1 MPTTLKQFTANLLA
15 SGLMSADE
23 WRAFRAQLP
32 TDSPPNPET
41 LLEELVRQAKL
52 TRYQAT
58 RILEGKPHGLIL
70 GNNIILDRIGAGG
83 MGEVFKA
90 EHRRMKRLVVVKL
103 LHPELTKSEMAL
115 RRFQREVE
123 AAAKL
128 THPNIVTAFDA
139 DEANGIHFLV
149 MEYVDGVDLGSL
161 VSSEGVLDIAV
172 ALDFMIQAARG
183 LAYAHGQGVVHRD
196 IKPSNLLVDTAGV
209 VKVLDLGLA
218 RIDSAFPKRGDAL
231 DEEEGLTQANQI
243 IGTVDYMAPEQ
254 AERSARVD
262 RRADIYSLGCT
273 LHRLLVG
280 HPPYQGDSVIEKLL
294 AHRTQP
300 IPSLR
305 ASRPDASEHLD
316 QVFQRMIAKTPD
328 ERYATMEDLLVD
340 LERCLKELRAPPR
353 LLRRRRGQDQA
364 GRADDEAAGFG
375 AEATETLLT
384 ADDTRPTSGASLSVV
399 RRRRVLAVGI
409 DLGTT
414 YSTVAYLDER
424 DRPQTLANSEG
435 DKFTPSVLLF
445 EEDGVIV
452 GKEAVKATATD
463 MDKVAECAKRDLG
476 QRFFHKPLL
485 NHWYPPEVLQA
496 YILNRL
502 RKDAWELLGRFDKV
516 VITVP
521 AYFDEVRRKATQD
534 AGYMAGF
541 DVLDIINEPAA
552 AALAFGLQQGYLQ
565 ADGGSGQS
573 RRIVVFDLGGGTF
586 DVAVMEIG
594 GGEFKT
600 LATDGDLQLGGLDW
614 DQRLVDYVAEEFIRT
629 WGCDPRDDANLVGRV
644 WRECEE
650 AKRALSVRNK
660 THIVC
665 DYRGQTRRVP
675 VTREQ
680 FEAMTQD
687 LLERMA
693 QTTEQTIRAA
703 GLSWPK
709 IDRLLLVGAAT
720 HMPAVPA
727 MLQRISGQTP
737 DCSVSPDEAVAHGA
751 ALHAGWLL
759 DRGEGRT
766 TGFRIR
772 NVNSHSL
779 GVTGVDPKTKRKQ
792 TAVLI
797 PRNTPLPALAK
808 KVFHTSKDGQRSV
821 LVEIVEGES
830 ALADECVQIGRCAVR
845 GLPPNLQARTPV
857 EVVFRYE
864 ENGRLTVQVRIAD
877 ANAAL
882 QHEITRDNTLTAEQ
896 LDKWREYVSGLP
908 PAVND
913 PQGSPS
919 TAPTTAFQA

>member
-1 MPTTLKQFTANLLA
+1 MATMLKRFTENLLA
-15 SGLMSADE
+15 SGLMSAEE
-23 WRAFRAQLP
+23 WRGFRAQLP
-32 TDSPPNPET
+32 TEPPLTVERVV
-41 LLEELVRQAKL
+41 EELVRQGKL

-58 RILEGKPHGLIL
+58 RIVDGKPHGLIL
-70 GNNIILDRIGAGG
+70 GNNVILDRIGVGG

-90 EHRRMKRLVVVKL
+90 EHRRMKRIVVVKL
-103 LHPELTKSEMAL
+103 LHPEHTKSEMAL

-149 MEYVDGVDLGSL
+149 MEYIDGVDLGRL
-161 VSSEGVLDIAV
+161 VSGEGPLDIKV

-183 LAYAHGQGVVHRD
+183 LAYAHSQGVVHRD

-218 RIDSAFPKRGDAL
+218 RIDSAFVKHGTSLED
-231 DEEEGLTQANQI
+231 EEGLTEANTI
-243 IGTVDYMAPEQ
+243 IGTLDYMAPEQ
-254 AERSARVD
+254 ADSARVD
-262 RRADIYSLGCT
+262 RRADVYSLGCT
-273 LHRLLVG
+273 LHRLLTG
-280 HPPYQGDSVIEKLL
+280 HPPYRGDSVIEKLL

-305 ASRPDASEHLD
+305 TSCPDASEHLD
-316 QVFQRMIAKTPD
+316 HVFQRMIAKTPD
-328 ERYATMEDLLVD
+328 ERYATMEDLLVE
-340 LERCLKELRAPPR
+340 LEQCLKELRAPPSA
-353 LLRRRRGQDQA
+353 LHGRRDQDQA
-364 GRADDEAAGFG
+364 GQADDEVTRFG
-375 AEATETLLT
+375 AEATDALVTTE
-384 ADDTRPTSGASLSVV
+384 DTRPTPGAPLSPV
-399 RRRRVLAVGI
+399 RRRGMLAVGI

-414 YSTVAYLDER
+414 YSAVAYLDER

-435 DKFTPSVLLF
+435 DKITPSVLLF

-452 GKEAVKATATD
+452 GKEAVKATSTD

-485 NHWYPPEVLQA
+485 NQWYPPEVLQA
-496 YILNRL
+496 YILNKL
-502 RKDAWELLGRFDKV
+502 RKDSWELLGRFDKV

-541 DVLDIINEPAA
+541 EVLDIINEPVA

-565 ADGGSGQS
+565 ADGGSGQL

-594 GGEFKT
+594 GGQFKT

-614 DQRLVDYVAEEFIRT
+614 GQRLVDYVAEEFIRT

-650 AKRALSVRNK
+650 AKRALSVQNK

-675 VTREQ
+675 ITREQ

-693 QTTEQTIRAA
+693 KTTEQTIRAA
-703 GLSWPK
+703 GLSWPE
-709 IDRLLLVGAAT
+709 IDRILLVGAAT

-727 MLQRISGQTP
+727 MLQRISGKTP

-759 DRGEGRT
+759 DRDEGKT
-766 TGFRIR
+766 TGFRVQ

-779 GVTGVDPKTKRKQ
+779 GVVGVDPNTKCKQ
-792 TAVLI
+792 TAILI
-797 PRNTPLPALAK
+797 PRNTPLPVLAK
-808 KVFHTSKDGQRSV
+808 KVFKTSKIGQRSV

-830 ALADECVQIGRCAVR
+830 ALADECVQIGRCAIR
-845 GLPPNLQARTPV
+845 SLPPNLPARTPV

-864 ENGRLTVQVRIAD
+864 ENGRLTVQVRIAN

-882 QHEITRDNTLTAEQ
+882 QHQITRDNMLTQEQ
-896 LDKWREYVSGLP
+896 LDNWREHVSGLP
-908 PAVND
+908 PAAND
-913 PQGSPS
+913 PNRAAQ
-919 TAPTTAFQA
+919 AFTG